1 MTTATELPSVDPLT
15 GECIGTVQATTPAG
29 LDDMV
34 RRAATA
40 MPAWSA
46 DPRLRARAML
56 AWADAVETHADE
68 LSDLLVSEIGK
79 VVREARLELE
89 LTSDA
94 LRYNA
99 GMARHVTGEAGQMPD
114 GSIAYVERVP
124 VGVTGF
130 IVPWNWPVFLLA
142 RDLAPAL
149 AAGVAAVVKPSPETP
164 LSTRRF
170 VELGL
175 GAGVPDGVVAAVFGD
190 ADVGRG
196 LVEHP
201 GVRAIAFTGS
211 SETGAKVMRSAAG
224 DFTRVLL
231 ELGGKGVSVVFADAD
246 LDIALGACVAGGFV
260 TSGQMCMAN
269 TRILAQQSVYE
280 RVREAA
286 VDRVRAMRV
295 GDPRDP
301 ATDLGPLISRTHRDR
316 VVGFIEAARGNA
328 TIEVG
333 GDEGAEEHG
342 TFVAPTVVT
351 GVDPRSPLVCQEVFG
366 PVITVEPFDD
376 EAHGIALAN
385 ASPYGLA
392 ASVWTRDAGRA
403 WRVARGIEAGTV
415 WVNRFNRM
423 FPEVPSGGMK
433 QSGVGRT
440 RGVDGLR
447 QFTEVKHINWEI
459 R

>member
-1 MTTATELPSVDPLT
+1 MSAATEIASLDPLT
-15 GECIGTVQATTPAG
+15 GERIGTVPATTPER
-29 LDDMV
+29 LDEVV
-34 RRAATA
+34 RRAAA
-40 MPAWSA
+40 ALPAWSA
-46 DPRLRARAML
+46 DPRLRARTLL
-56 AWADAVETHADE
+56 AWADAIEARADE
-68 LSDLLVSEIGK
+68 LSELLMREIGK
-79 VVREARLELE
+79 VVPETRLEIT
-89 LTSDA
+89 LTLDA

-99 GMARHVTGEAGQMPD
+99 GMTRQVTGEAGPMPD
-114 GSIAYVERVP
+114 GSIAYTERVP

-149 AAGVAAVVKPSPETP
+149 AAGVTAVVKPSPETP

-175 GAGVPDGVVAAVFGD
+175 AAGVPGDVVVTVFGD

-201 GVRAIAFTGS
+201 GVRAVAFTGS

-231 ELGGKGVSVVFADAD
+231 ELGGKGVSVVFDDAD
-246 LDIALGACVAGGFV
+246 LDAALGTCVAGGFV

-269 TRILAQQSVYE
+269 TRILAQRSIYE

-286 VDRVRAMRV
+286 VDRVRALRV

-316 VVGFIEAARGNA
+316 VLGFIDLARASA
-328 TIEVG
+328 TIETG
-333 GDEGAEEHG
+333 GYAGAEGEAA
-342 TFVAPTVVT
+342 FVTPAVVT

-366 PVITVEPFDD
+366 PVITVEPFGD
-376 EAHGIALAN
+376 EAEAIALAN

-392 ASVWTRDAGRA
+392 SSVWTRDVGRA

-423 FPEVPSGGMK
+423 FPEIPSGGMK
-433 QSGVGRT
+433 QSGIGRT

-459 R
+459 A